1 MKRLRAMKSGNG
13 IRYYWRATERL
24 KERGFRTVALGS
36 DLQSAEILA
45 ARLNE
50 QVRLDRLS
58 LTKAGR
64 AAKTELRRQV
74 MMSDLYAAA
83 FAAAKARSRTK
94 GIAYELTRE
103 LEAGI
108 VQRCKHACEV
118 SGVPFSKDKPF
129 LPSLDRIDSR
139 LGYLPDNTR
148 MVCWS
153 VNIAMGT
160 WGESAL
166 YRIARG
172 VISRHKTSTKVAND
186 PGPVAKLLDNK
197 G

>member
-83 FAAAKARSRTK
+83 FAAAKAMSRT
-94 GIAYELTRE
+94 
-103 LEAGI
+103 
-108 VQRCKHACEV
+108 
-118 SGVPFSKDKPF
+118 
-129 LPSLDRIDSR
+129 
-139 LGYLPDNTR
+139 
-148 MVCWS
+148 
-153 VNIAMGT
+153 
-160 WGESAL
+160 
-166 YRIARG
+166 
-172 VISRHKTSTKVAND
+172 
-186 PGPVAKLLDNK
+186 
-197 G
+197 